1 MNERHLPPP
10 LFSSK
15 QACSEWRKVHIAP
28 GEMVP
33 GGHEIEFVAKV
44 AVAAVRKH
52 LQQDRSRGKQPC
64 NSHPAGKQRAFL
76 RNNLGYGGRTLL
88 RRFRFGRRKAHF
100 HGVESYRESRRAA
113 RRAARWGRARMTT
126 FSCRLCAPSP
136 TPPRPSSVG
145 TPKAAVKLP
154 SEPPPVKDSSSFS
167 PIVIARACARRKR
180 ATLPPCSTVCRS
192 RTLMAWSLVR
202 SRGGRRGGRRA
213 AAARVPQLPRAR
225 MTRPRRVPRCRRAQA
240 LAI

>member
-1 MNERHLPPP
+1 MNERNLPPP

-180 ATLPPCSTVCRS
+180 AKLAARS
-192 RTLMAWSLVR
+192 I
-202 SRGGRRGGRRA
+202 GGRLNPGGPTSGRPCHWGRR
-213 AAARVPQLPRAR
+213 RE
-225 MTRPRRVPRCRRAQA
+225 TF
-240 LAI
+240 AITMRLEREVG

>member
-100 HGVESYRESRRAA
+100 HGVESYREARRAA

-126 FSCRLCAPSP
+126 FSCGLCAPSP

-180 ATLPPCSTVCRS
+180 ATL
-192 RTLMAWSLVR
+192 AVR
-202 SRGGRRGGRRA
+202 SIGGRVNPPPAFIPPPRQKGRG
-213 AAARVPQLPRAR
+213 
-225 MTRPRRVPRCRRAQA
+225 RPNEPSVGQP
-240 LAI
+240 L